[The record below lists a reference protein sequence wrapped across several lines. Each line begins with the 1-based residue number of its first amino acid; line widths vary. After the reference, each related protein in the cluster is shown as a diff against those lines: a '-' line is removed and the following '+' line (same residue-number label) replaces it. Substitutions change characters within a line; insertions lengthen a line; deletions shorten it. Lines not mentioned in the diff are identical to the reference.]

1 MNTLSKLTD
10 QAKRLV
16 DQYGPEVSICA
27 RVAVATLLPAGA
39 VVAES
44 VGGLCE
50 YVSDRRLEKSNQ
62 KILEILGELQED
74 QDQISRIFDVL
85 LKKLNPLMEQL
96 METQKIE
103 GLEQEQILNLM
114 KRQCLTSLSTQE
126 EVANIQ
132 SELMKMQPELSFIK
146 DKSKALLSAQESA
159 SKEIKEAISQVRT
172 LVDTMYSYS
181 VPLSPQELNTSQ
193 RKDFYHLHA
202 LFQDQFLSQET
213 QAMEDTISSMKELA
227 PYNPMTNICEAAFS
241 SLKQDFGRAQ
251 EVMSGLPEELTEG
264 PLKKAKD
271 AIDLL
276 SPQAAEAGSQ
286 VFKNE
291 AGDVCLGQQGW
302 HQIPNIDEASFSLEN
317 LTKGWLL
324 HTRPS
329 RRVTQWTVMS
339 VDGEPGALRV
349 IKGTMTRR
357 GDYYKRF
364 KDEVTSLKNLD
375 HPSVLRV
382 LDFGRTPAKDPYL
395 VTEPL
400 RGETLEERMARGR
413 LSPNEM
419 KQLGSVLF
427 ESLKA
432 CHQQGIIHFNIHP
445 CNIQFREDNSPVL
458 TGFGVSCQELE
469 LDDSGNRCDPY
480 ASPEQR
486 RGEKLG
492 PETDIYS
499 LGSILINSVG
509 GMHAV
514 PKPWQ
519 PALNQFISPTPSSR
533 PSAVE
538 VVDALKEFTAK
549 YYVHLPQQSSTGPF
563 EVAKVVDMV
572 LDQDDQLL
580 VQRVGSLSRSS
591 WRDIDEIST
600 RVEHVQ
606 ALRQQQAK
614 NQPKPVQGPPQDVF
628 APQSTSKSVHATQP
642 QKVLKAYEE
651 ATSEHTPQFVK
662 DESLGGQDH
671 LTIGSHLIPLT
682 INDGDLRSAY
692 IGVKEALAL
701 AEQYQPVAE
710 DDYQFL
716 LSLEAQSN
724 TNGELAVSK
733 VDATR
738 FLNLTKAYLAKQG
751 DARGEKLSMM
761 RAGGKGPFQ
770 LVIRG

>member
-1 MNTLSKLTD
+1 MNTLTKLTD

-39 VVAES
+39 VIAES

-62 KILEILGELQED
+62 KILEILGDLSADQE
-74 QDQISRIFDVL
+74 QISRVFDVL
-85 LKKLNPLMEQL
+85 LKQLNPLMEQL
-96 METQKIE
+96 METQKTK
-103 GLEQEQILNLM
+103 GLDSDQILGLM

-126 EVANIQ
+126 EVATIQ
-132 SELMKMQPELSFIK
+132 SELMKMQPELSYIK
-146 DKSKALLSAQESA
+146 DKSAALLSAQENS

-181 VPLSPQELNTSQ
+181 VPLNPQELNTSQ

-202 LFQDQFLSQET
+202 LFQDQFLSNET
-213 QAMEDTISSMKELA
+213 EAMEDTISSMKDLA
-227 PYNPMTNICEAAFS
+227 PYNSMTNICEAALS
-241 SLKQDFGRAQ
+241 SLRQDFGRAQ
-251 EVMSGLPEELTEG
+251 EVMSGLPDELTEG

-276 SPQAAEAGSQ
+276 SPQSNEQESH

-291 AGDVCLGQQGW
+291 DGDVCLGQGGW
-302 HQIPNIDEASFSLEN
+302 HQVPHIDEASFSLEN
-317 LTKGWLL
+317 LARGWLL

-329 RRVTQWTVMS
+329 RRATQWTVMS
-339 VDGEPGALRV
+339 VDGRPGALQV
-349 IKGTMTRR
+349 IKGHLTRR
-357 GDYYKRF
+357 SDYYKRF
-364 KDEVTSLKNLD
+364 KDEVTSLKELD

-400 RGETLEERMARGR
+400 HGETLEERMAKGR

-427 ESLKA
+427 ESLQA
-432 CHQQGIIHFNIHP
+432 CHQKGIIHFNIHP

-469 LDDSGNRCDPY
+469 VDESGNRCDPY

-486 RGEKLG
+486 RGEKIG

-509 GMHAV
+509 GINAI

-519 PALNQFISPTPSSR
+519 PALNGFINPSPASR
-533 PSAVE
+533 PSATE
-538 VVDALKEFTAK
+538 VVDVLQDFTAK
-549 YYVHLPQQSSTGPF
+549 YYVHLPKQSSKGPF
-563 EVAKVVDMV
+563 DVSKVVD
-572 LDQDDQLL
+572 LIIDQTEDLI
-580 VQRVGSLSRSS
+580 VQRVGSLSRNS
-591 WRDIDEIST
+591 WRDIFEIAT
-600 RVEHVQ
+600 RVEK
-606 ALRQQQAK
+606 AKELRQ
-614 NQPKPVQGPPQDVF
+614 NMNDQPPEDIFKPESLSASINTP
-628 APQSTSKSVHATQP
+628 QP

-651 ATSEHTPQFVK
+651 STNDNSPKFIK
-662 DESLGGQDH
+662 DENLKGQDS
-671 LTIGSHLIPLT
+671 LSIGDHLIPLT
-682 INDGDLRSAY
+682 LEDGDLRSPY
-692 IGVKEALAL
+692 IRVQDALAVGESFDAL
-701 AEQYQPVAE
+701 TE
-710 DDYQFL
+710 DEHQFL
-716 LSLEAQSN
+716 NDLQAQSN

-738 FLNLTKAYLAKQG
+738 FLKLVKNFLTKQG
-751 DARGEKLSMM
+751 DSRGNKLSMM
-761 RAGGKGPFQ
+761 RAGGKGPFR